1 MLSAVMLSVL
11 APFLQVKSDF
21 IEHVLMSVPH
31 LPDLEVKAIK
41 LFSLLMTVR

>member
-11 APFLQVKSDF
+11 APLFQAKSGL

-31 LPDLEVKAIK
+31 LPDLESK
-41 LFSLLMTVR
+41 L